1 MFVNDDTIVA
11 ISSAAGSAARAIVRL
26 SGLEALPLAAKVLA
40 TTEAAIDDLAGFHS
54 MAAVAR
60 LGSRGLRLPA
70 RVYVFRAPGSY
81 TRQDVVELHIPG
93 PAAAATALEGW
104 LIRAGA
110 RRAEPGEFTA
120 RALLSGRIDLSAA
133 EAVADVVN
141 AADDAQLRSAV
152 SALEGRLFNL
162 CKEASTALTEVLACV
177 EASIDMAEEG
187 ITLDQPLHLAERLDA
202 LSGRLRHTAD
212 EAADMPDTA
221 DRPHAVLAGRP
232 NVGKS
237 SLLNAL
243 TATPRAI
250 VSALAGTTRDVL
262 SAPLT
267 VCGTGVVMQ
276 DAAGFAGARGPVE
289 AAADSAARRAVAAA
303 DVILLVAEATGDG
316 LAEDDLLLDEIRRTN
331 PRAPLLLL
339 VSKADLR
346 DPGEE
351 APRLGQLSR
360 RMGVPAI
367 ATSAVTGQGLEAVK
381 AALADRLNLGAAR
394 SGQALGLHQRQR
406 RCLLAAAEA
415 GARAAGLLAPAAEI
429 IDVAE
434 LVAVELRSALS
445 ELGQI
450 GGEVVTEDVLGAIFE
465 RFCVG
470 K

>member
-1 MFVNDDTIVA
+1 MFANDDTIVA
-11 ISSAAGSAARAIVRL
+11 ISSAAGSAPRAIVRL
-26 SGLEALPLAAKVLA
+26 SGPQAVALASEVLA
-40 TTEAAIDDLAGFHS
+40 SAAIEEVPGFRS
-54 MAAVAR
+54 AAAVAV
-60 LGSRGLRLPA
+60 LGPHGPQLPA
-70 RVYVFRAPGSY
+70 RVYVFRAPRSY

-93 PAAAATALEGW
+93 AAAAAAALAAQ
-104 LIRAGA
+104 LVQAGA

-152 SALEGRLFNL
+152 SVLQGRVFNL
-162 CKEASTALTEVLACV
+162 CKESSIALTEVLACV
-177 EASIDMAEEG
+177 EASIDLADED
-187 ITLDQPLHLAERLDA
+187 ITLDQPLRLAEHLDA
-202 LSGRLRHTAD
+202 LSGHLRHTAD
-212 EAADMPDTA
+212 EAADIPDSA
-221 DRPHAVLAGRP
+221 ECPHAVLTGRP

-262 SAPLT
+262 SAPMT
-267 VCGTGVVMQ
+267 VGGVGVMMQ
-276 DAAGFAGARGPVE
+276 DAAGFSAACGPVE

-303 DVILLVAEATGDG
+303 DVVLLVVDLTGEDG
-316 LAEDDLLLDEIRRTN
+316 AEDRLLLDEIRATN

-339 VSKADLR
+339 ANKADLR
-346 DPGEE
+346 GAGDESPQLVE
-351 APRLGQLSR
+351 LSR
-360 RMGVPAI
+360 RAGANAI
-367 ATSAVTGQGLEAVK
+367 ATSAVTGQGLDAVK

-394 SGQALGLHQRQR
+394 SGQALGLHQRQK
-406 RCLLAAAEA
+406 RCLLAAVEA
-415 GARAAGLLAPAAEI
+415 SARSAGLLAPAAEI

-434 LVAVELRSALS
+434 LVAIELREALA

-450 GGEVVTEDVLGAIFE
+450 SGQVVTEDVLGAIFE

>member
-1 MFVNDDTIVA
+1 MFTSDDTIVA
-11 ISSAAGSAARAIVRL
+11 ISSAAGSAPRAIVRL
-26 SGLEALPLAAKVLA
+26 SGPDALPLAGEVLA
-40 TTEAAIDDLAGFHS
+40 LAGGAIEDLGGFDS
-54 MAAVAR
+54 VAAVA
-60 LGSRGLRLPA
+60 GLAPHGPQLPA

-81 TRQDVVELHIPG
+81 TRQDIVELHVPG
-93 PAAAATALEGW
+93 PAAAAAALEGR
-104 LIRAGA
+104 LIHAGA

-152 SALEGRLFNL
+152 STLEGRLFNL
-162 CKEASTALTEVLACV
+162 CKESAGALTEVLACV
-177 EASIDMAEEG
+177 EASIDMAHEG
-187 ITLDQPLHLAERLDA
+187 IALDQPLRLAQRLDA
-202 LSGRLRHTAD
+202 LSGGLRRTAD

-243 TATPRAI
+243 TGTPRAI

-262 SAPLT
+262 SAPMT
-267 VCGTGVVMQ
+267 VRGTGVVMQ

-289 AAADSAARRAVAAA
+289 AAAGSAARRAVAAA
-303 DVILLVAEATGDG
+303 DVILLVVEATGEG
-316 LAEDDLLLDEIRRTN
+316 TAEDHMLFDEIRRTN

-339 VSKADLR
+339 VNKADLT
-346 DPGEE
+346 DPGETAAKLQE
-351 APRLGQLSR
+351 LSHR
-360 RMGVPAI
+360 IGAPAI
-367 ATSAVTGQGLEAVK
+367 ATSAVTAQGLEAVK
-381 AALADRLNLGAAR
+381 AALADCLNLGAAR
-394 SGQALGLHQRQR
+394 SGQALGLHQRQK
-406 RCLLAAAEA
+406 RCLVAAAEA

-434 LVAVELRSALS
+434 LVAIELRDALA

-450 GGEVVTEDVLGAIFE
+450 SGEVVTEDVLGAIFE

>member
-1 MFVNDDTIVA
+1 MFANDDTIVA
-11 ISSAAGSAARAIVRL
+11 ISSAAGSAPRAIVRL
-26 SGLEALPLAAKVLA
+26 SGPEAVALASEVLA
-40 TTEAAIDDLAGFHS
+40 SAAVEEVPGFQS
-54 MAAVAR
+54 SAAVAV
-60 LGSRGLRLPA
+60 LGPHGPQLPA
-70 RVYVFRAPGSY
+70 RVYVFRAPRSY

-93 PAAAATALEGW
+93 AAAAATALAGQ
-104 LIRAGA
+104 LIQAGA

-152 SALEGRLFNL
+152 SVLQGRVFNL
-162 CKEASTALTEVLACV
+162 CKESSRALTEVLACV
-177 EASIDMAEEG
+177 EASIDLADEG
-187 ITLDQPLHLAERLDA
+187 ITLDQPPRLAEQLEA
-202 LSGRLRHTAD
+202 LSGHLRHTAD
-212 EAADMPDTA
+212 EAADIPDSA
-221 DRPHAVLAGRP
+221 ECPHAVLTGRP

-262 SAPLT
+262 SAPMT
-267 VCGTGVVMQ
+267 VGGVAVVMQ
-276 DAAGFAGARGPVE
+276 DAAGFSAACGPVE

-303 DVILLVAEATGDG
+303 DVVLLVVDLTGKDG
-316 LAEDDLLLDEIRRTN
+316 AGDRLMLHEIRATN

-339 VSKADLR
+339 ANKADLTGAG
-346 DPGEE
+346 DESPQLVE
-351 APRLGQLSR
+351 LSR
-360 RMGVPAI
+360 RGDANAI
-367 ATSAVTGQGLEAVK
+367 ATSAVTGQGLDAVK

-394 SGQALGLHQRQR
+394 SGQALGLHQRQK

-415 GARAAGLLAPAAEI
+415 GARSAGLLASAAEI

-434 LVAVELRSALS
+434 LVAIELREALA

-450 GGEVVTEDVLGAIFE
+450 SGQVVTEDVLGAIFE